1 MLQKVLLR
9 DATAGEW
16 LVFAGPEEM
25 CVARKHA
32 DVPDVF
38 ARACRR
44 VEEEQ
49 LYAAG
54 FVCYE
59 ASAAFDPALIT
70 HGQGPLP
77 LVCLG
82 LFRKP
87 ERVAHLPESGTPGPG
102 YVWTFAG
109 RREDY
114 LETIAGI
121 KLEIEA
127 GNTYQ
132 VNYTVRQ
139 HAQDVQN
146 DWDLFLATAKDA
158 PYAAYID
165 CVDHAIVSA
174 SPELFFELNGEQL
187 LCKPMKGTAARG
199 MTSAEDREKRRRLYE
214 SVKDRAE
221 NVMIADM
228 VRNDMGR
235 IAIPGTVTAAAL
247 YDIEKYRTVWQMTST
262 VTALTRSSVVDIF
275 RALFPSASVTGA
287 PKVASMKLIAAL
299 EGSPRQVYTG
309 AIGYIAP
316 QRRARF
322 SVAIRTA
329 LIDRKTRTG
338 VYGVGGGIVWDSN
351 AEDEYQEC
359 LNKARVL
366 GTPIPDSGFSLLE
379 TMLWSSSGGF
389 GLLEA
394 HLERLQASAEY
405 FDFAFDRA
413 AVEGRLEALGNSLSP
428 LGKHRVRLLLRRNG
442 LVEIAA
448 EPAPRDGEN
457 RRFRL
462 ALAMSPVNT
471 RDPFLYHKTTRRQV
485 YERALAAAG
494 DCDDVLMW
502 NAEGNLTECSIGNI
516 VLRLDGKLC
525 TPPVSCGLLAGTFRR
540 KLLRENVIQ
549 ERVIGFAELADAEAI
564 YVINS
569 VRGWVSCELV
579 GSNSDLRRATRG
591 DQQEGEALTG
601 GKTTA
606 RRLR

>member
-1 MLQKVLLR
+1 MLQKVVLR

-16 LVFAGPEEM
+16 LVFAGPEQV
-25 CVARKHA
+25 CVARNHA
-32 DVPDVF
+32 DVLDVL
-38 ARACRR
+38 ANACRR

-59 ASAAFDPALIT
+59 AAAAFDPALIT
-70 HGQGPLP
+70 RNYGPLP

-82 LFRKP
+82 LFRNP
-87 ERVAHLPESGTPGPG
+87 ERIDHLPAARMPGSAH
-102 YVWTFAG
+102 VWTFAG

-121 KLEIEA
+121 KLEIAA

-139 HAQDVQN
+139 HAEDIEDAWN
-146 DWDLFLATAKDA
+146 LFLATATDA
-158 PYAAYID
+158 PYAAYIECAD
-165 CVDHAIVSA
+165 YAIVSA
-174 SPELFFELNGEQL
+174 SPELFFDLDGDRL

-199 MTSAEDREKRRRLYE
+199 MTCAEDREKRQNLYE
-214 SVKDRAE
+214 SAKDRAE

-228 VRNDMGR
+228 VRNDIGR
-235 IAIPGTVTAAAL
+235 IAMPGTVTAETL

-262 VTALTRSSVVDIF
+262 VTASTRSSVVDIF

-299 EGSPRQVYTG
+299 ESSPRQIYTG
-309 AIGYIAP
+309 AIGYMGP
-316 QRRARF
+316 HRRARF

-338 VYGVGGGIVWDSN
+338 VYGVGGGIVWDSD
-351 AEDEYQEC
+351 AADEYQEC

-366 GTPIPDSGFSLLE
+366 ATPVPARDFSLLE
-379 TMLWSSSGGF
+379 TMLWTFEEGF
-389 GLLEA
+389 VLLEA

-413 AVEGRLEALGNSLSP
+413 AVEERFAALGNTLSP
-428 LGKHRVRLLLRRNG
+428 PGKHRVRLLLRRNG
-442 LVEIAA
+442 AVEIEA
-448 EPAPRDGEN
+448 EPVPRDGES
-457 RRFRL
+457 RPFRL
-462 ALAMSPVNT
+462 ALAKSPVNT
-471 RDPFLYHKTTRRQV
+471 RDPFLYHKTTRREV
-485 YERALAAAG
+485 YEQALAAAG
-494 DCDDVLMW
+494 DCDDVLLW
-502 NAEGNLTECSIGNI
+502 NVEGNLTECSIGNI
-516 VLRLDGKLC
+516 VLRLQGELC

-540 KLLRENVIQ
+540 KLLSENVIQ
-549 ERVIGFAELADAEAI
+549 ERVIGVAQLADAEAI
-564 YVINS
+564 YLINS

-579 GSNSDLRRATRG
+579 GSKPDLRRAMRS
-591 DQQEGEALTG
+591 
-601 GKTTA
+601 
-606 RRLR
+606 